1 MWKCSFAA
9 VPGLSHDRNNPSS
22 CQDVTDALALDDFA
36 CICLSDGA
44 GSAVFSRLGA
54 NEIINSTINL
64 FKTEFFEL
72 YEMAEDLSSKK
83 IIDTCINNI
92 NIKYGS
98 KEGFKL
104 YEYSATLL
112 AVAIKNNKCIVVH
125 VGDGIIGAKRGEQL
139 EILSHP
145 WNGEFKNETV
155 FVTSKEA
162 QKHIDLKKFEMND
175 INGFFMMSDGSQTS
189 FYSSKDKS
197 LISKKGLLQ
206 LFEFASIYSARDTS
220 ELLEY
225 NLFNLISKNTIDDC
239 SLAIAVK
246 V

>member
-1 MWKCSFAA
+1 MWKCAFAA
-9 VPGLSHDRNNPSS
+9 VPGLSHDRSNPSS
-22 CQDVTDALALDDFA
+22 CQDVTDALALDDFT

-44 GSAVFSRLGA
+44 GSAAFSRLGA
-54 NEIINSTINL
+54 SEIINSTINL
-64 FKTEFFEL
+64 FKNEFFEL
-72 YEMAEDLSSKK
+72 YEMEEDLCSKK
-83 IIDTCINNI
+83 IIDTCVSSINA
-92 NIKYGS
+92 KYGA

-112 AVAIKNNKCIVVH
+112 AVAINKNKGIVVH
-125 VGDGIIGAKRGEQL
+125 VGDGIIGAKRGEEL
-139 EILSHP
+139 EVLSHP

-155 FVTSKEA
+155 FVTSKDA
-162 QKHIDLKKFEMND
+162 QKYIDLKKIEIYD
-175 INGFFMMSDGSQTS
+175 IDGFFMMSDGSQTS

-197 LISKKGLLQ
+197 LISQKGLLQ
-206 LFEFASIYSARDTS
+206 IFEFASTYSASDTS

-246 V
+246 E

>member
-22 CQDVTDALALDDFA
+22 CQDVTAALALDDFA

-44 GSAVFSRLGA
+44 GSAAFSRLGA
-54 NEIINSTINL
+54 IEIINSTVNL
-64 FKTEFFEL
+64 FKNEFFEL
-72 YEMAEDLSSKK
+72 YDMEEDLCSKK
-83 IIDTCINNI
+83 IIDTCVNSINT
-92 NIKYGS
+92 KFGS
-98 KEGFKL
+98 EEGFKL

-112 AVAIKNNKCIVVH
+112 AVAISNNKCIVVH
-125 VGDGIIGAKRGEQL
+125 VGDGIIGAKKGERL
-139 EILSHP
+139 EIISHP

-155 FVTSKEA
+155 FVTSKDA
-162 QKHIDLKKFEMND
+162 QKYIDLQKFELNE

-197 LISKKGLLQ
+197 LISQKGLLQ
-206 LFEFASIYSARDTS
+206 IFEFASINSASDTS
-220 ELLEY
+220 ELIEY

-246 V
+246 G